1 MIKTTWTLA
10 FRKRTA
16 NRFQRVTNWSGTWAQ
31 ARELAFT
38 FSKANPELAVYYVPT
53 LESEVHGAPE
63 DAGNVLV
70 EGTGKRIRIRDN
82 GILSAEILAQVPDAD
97 EAQARFGAKAY

>member
-31 ARELAFT
+31 ARELAST
-38 FSKANPELAVYYVPT
+38 FAKANPTLDVYYVPT

-63 DAGNVLV
+63 DAGNIL
-70 EGTGKRIRIRDN
+70 TDAGKRIRIRDN
-82 GILSAEILAQVPDAD
+82 GILSAEILAQVPNAD
-97 EAQARFGAKAY
+97 EADARFRAKAY